1 MNNSND
7 NSNNNNN
14 SSDASSPNLVH
25 TAASS
30 STYSNNN
37 NNSSDASSPYLV
49 HTAASSSTYSNDD
62 NGTPST
68 KTAPFSD
75 ELTAKMKGYLYRNEK
90 ASELAQ
96 LKAMWMSMPIQDL
109 RTLLGGP
116 HTDIPQD
123 HRTVIQEILE
133 YKLALAKGRC

>member
-7 NSNNNNN
+7 NNNNKNNNN
-14 SSDASSPNLVH
+14 SDASSPNLV
-25 TAASS
+25 T
-30 STYSNNN
+30 
-37 NNSSDASSPYLV
+37 
-49 HTAASSSTYSNDD
+49 TAASSSTYSNDD

-68 KTAPFSD
+68 KTTPFSD
-75 ELTAKMKGYLYRNEK
+75 ELKAKMKGFLYHNEN

-96 LKAMWMSMPIQDL
+96 LKATWMSMPIRDL

-123 HRTVIQEILE
+123 HRTVIQEVIE